1 MNKEES
7 GKVNVTLM
15 VWAEVPI
22 GETVHVSLGQ
32 GEVEDEREMFTDPK
46 QFPVWKLEL
55 ALPRHAVLAY
65 KYLTKAFLRPKQW
78 EPHPGRTLVVSTK
91 LLPVLDYFGVSP
103 PLLGES
109 MVPSTPQVYFRS
121 LAPTLAAAS
130 KKICLVAFHIPFKL
144 YLRGR
149 KGEEEMWEA
158 EFDLDNPVATS
169 IGKQFHVKY
178 IGAVTP
184 KTVMLKDN
192 TGGFFNMS
200 PNRIQGITLALNKVN
215 CHPLFLTHALYTKF
229 YVGFCKEVLWD
240 VFHNVLNPQCAIEDT
255 YANGYVVGNQEF
267 AVLAKE
273 HLDGNEL
280 VWVHGYHLMLLPKML
295 DHPAIIFFLHVPF
308 PTSEVFRVLP
318 MREALLDGMLS
329 ASTIGFHTFN
339 QARHFLTCCRRLL
352 GAQSRTFGD
361 NGMLAVEYNGLRVLI
376 TISHLGV
383 DETRIIETKPS
394 LILAKPPGAQVVFG
408 SLDELQRLKGVSLKL
423 LAFERFLE
431 QNPKWQCGRARF
443 MLWTTFN
450 PLPVTCK
457 RAKDS
462 ELCGVEVRKLVQRIN
477 AQYGPET
484 VLYLECPSQPD
495 LSFRIALWRVVD
507 VLVSTPVCEGL
518 NLLPLEFALSKRHHP
533 GALVISEF
541 SACSS
546 ILNGAVRVGCYDIDR
561 IAKALQVTATMSDAE
576 KLARFTRDEISIS
589 TPTSVWAQHVI
600 AEQVN
605 VLEDQHFHYI
615 EPTVAMAVP
624 LNHAFFMPAR
634 ALPLDQ
640 VALAY
645 AQSTRRLI
653 LLDLGGTLVELEHHL
668 LSFKKDFLG
677 TLGVGLPEEVE
688 QTLRKL
694 CQDDRNVVF
703 VVSRDTRQVMNRVF
717 YSLLDGDLGLVAH
730 SGLCIRLPKRR
741 SSEDKQ
747 EAMDKREL
755 RLRKQTIWE
764 DKVMMEEERH
774 GEVKEEERDAG
785 EAFDAPKLE
794 EWRPTVDVSSAWKV
808 WMESSGIYEILHR
821 YTWSTVG
828 STCTECELTTS
839 WEYIHCDPE
848 FGLIQARLL
857 IDELELAIANA
868 GLNIAVRHT
877 KTAVDLLPVGVNKGY
892 AVRKIVAML
901 PALRPSWMGAPADFC
916 LAMGDGSTDEVMFTS
931 VHQLF
936 DALGAKVFTCTVGK
950 KPTTARYFVHRPAA
964 VQALLSE
971 LAT

>member
-1 MNKEES
+1 MNKEED
-7 GKVNVTLM
+7 GQVAVTLM

-22 GETVHVSLGQ
+22 GETVHVSLGE
-32 GEVEDEREMFTDPK
+32 GAGEREMFTDPK

-55 ALPRHAVLAY
+55 VLPSRAVLAY
-65 KYLTKAFLRPKQW
+65 QYLTKAFLRPNQW
-78 EPHPGRTLVVSTK
+78 EPQSGRTLVVSAR
-91 LLPVLDYFGVSP
+91 LLPVLDYFGVPPPRSP
-103 PLLGES
+103 LAD
-109 MVPSTPQVYFRS
+109 VPSTPQVYFRS

-130 KKICLVAFHIPFKL
+130 KKICVVAFHVPFKL
-144 YLRGR
+144 HLRGR
-149 KGEEEMWEA
+149 DGEEEVWEA
-158 EFDLDNPVATS
+158 VLDLDNPVAAS

-184 KTVMLKDN
+184 KTVVLQDH
-192 TGGFFNMS
+192 GHGFFNMS
-200 PNRIQGITLALNKVN
+200 PSRVRGITLALHKVN
-215 CHPLFLTHALYTKF
+215 CHPLFLTHELYTKF
-229 YVGFCKEVLWD
+229 YVEFCKEVLWD

-255 YANGYVVGNQEF
+255 YVNGYVVGNHAF
-267 AVLAKE
+267 ATLAKE

-280 VWVHGYHLMLLPKML
+280 VWVHGYHLMLLPKLL
-295 DHPAIIFFLHVPF
+295 DQHPAIIFFLHVPF

-329 ASTIGFHTFN
+329 ASTVGFHTFN

-383 DETRIIETKPS
+383 DETRITKAKPS
-394 LILAKPPGAQVVFG
+394 LVVNRPAGAQVVFG

-431 QNPKWQCGRARF
+431 QNPPWRGGRARF
-443 MLWTTFN
+443 MLWTTSTS
-450 PLPVTCK
+450 LPATCK
-457 RAKDS
+457 RAKDG
-462 ELCGVEVRKLVQRIN
+462 ELCVAEVRELVQRIN
-477 AQYGPET
+477 SQFGAET
-484 VLYLECPSQPD
+484 VLHLEYAFHLD
-495 LSFRIALWRVVD
+495 LALRIALWQVVD

-518 NLLPLEFALSKRHHP
+518 NLLPLEFSLSKRNRP
-533 GALVISEF
+533 GALVVSEF

-546 ILNGAVRVGCYDIDR
+546 VLNGAVRVGCYDIDR
-561 IAKALQVTATMSDAE
+561 IAKALLATASMSDAE
-576 KLARFTRDEISIS
+576 KLARFARDEQSIS

-624 LNHAFFMPAR
+624 PNRAFSVPAR
-634 ALPLDQ
+634 ALPVDQ
-640 VALAY
+640 VVLAH
-645 AQSTRRLI
+645 AQSSRRLI
-653 LLDLGGTLVELEHHL
+653 LFDLGGTLVELEHHL

-677 TLGVGLPEEVE
+677 TLGVGLSAEVE
-688 QTLRKL
+688 RALRGL
-694 CQDDRNVVF
+694 CRDDRNVVF
-703 VVSRDTRQVMNRVF
+703 VVSRDTRQVMTRVF

-730 SGLCIRLPKRR
+730 SGLCIRLPRR
-741 SSEDKQ
+741 NTSSSGSGEEQVDNV
-747 EAMDKREL
+747 EV

-764 DKVMMEEERH
+764 DKTMGAVKQQ
-774 GEVKEEERDAG
+774 GE

-794 EWRPTVDVSSAWKV
+794 EWRPTVDVSSAWKA
-808 WMESSGIYEILHR
+808 WMESSGINDILHR

-828 STCTECELTTS
+828 STCTECDLTTS

-848 FGLIQARLL
+848 FGVIQARLL
-857 IDELELAIANA
+857 IDELERAIANA

-877 KTAVDLLPVGVNKGY
+877 KTAVDLLPAGVNKGY

-901 PALRPSWMGAPADFC
+901 PALRPSWMGAPPDFC

-936 DALGAKVFTCTVGK
+936 DALGTKVFTCTVGK
-950 KPTTARYFVHRPAA
+950 KPTTARYFVPRPAA